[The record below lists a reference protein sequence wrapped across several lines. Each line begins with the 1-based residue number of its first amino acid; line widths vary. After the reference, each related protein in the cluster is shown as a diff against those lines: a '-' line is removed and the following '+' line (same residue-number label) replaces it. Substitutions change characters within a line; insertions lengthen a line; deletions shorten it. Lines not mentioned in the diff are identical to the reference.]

1 MENDNF
7 FKKSNFTDKW
17 VNLGIITPEVLEKL
31 KIINKEEASF
41 NDEHQRWRAF
51 TIFLERNK
59 NLSPEIMKALYEL
72 GSIDRDEMMGG
83 SMMRALLDRKDCPLE
98 ILESASKSDKEF
110 LMKAANRAILRRIA
124 KS

>member
-7 FKKSNFTDKW
+7 FKKSNFTDNW
-17 VNLGIITPEVLEKL
+17 VNLGIITPEVLEEL
-31 KIINKEEASF
+31 KIINKEETSF

-51 TIFLERNK
+51 MMFWERNK
-59 NLSPEIMKALYEL
+59 NLSLEIMKALYEL
-72 GSIDRDEMMGG
+72 GSTDRDEMMGG
-83 SMMRALLDRKDCPLE
+83 SMMRALLNRNDCPLE

-110 LMKAANRAILRRIA
+110 LKKAANRAILRRTT